1 MEIYS
6 FHIWNLIKIKD
17 TGFNFLYLLFL
28 HQGLNFGQMAVN
40 EDGSFYV
47 GNSSN
52 EPVSFSS
59 EGEGV
64 LHVNM
69 EALQL
74 RMLLNDCIQEG
85 QIPPLPENVCV
96 DILTT
101 SDSKCTILSGNW
113 CSLYG
118 VF

>member
-1 MEIYS
+1 ME
-6 FHIWNLIKIKD
+6 FDNIKD

-59 EGEGV
+59 GGEGV

-96 DILTT
+96 DILTA